1 MTNIEINSIID
12 IKEFILVI
20 EKLVCE
26 KKMEYIDAIV
36 YYCEQ
41 NNMELE
47 TAAKLIKQ
55 NQKLKAKIRAEAE
68 DLHYLPKITKLPF

>member
-1 MTNIEINSIID
+1 MNNITINSVID
-12 IKEFILVI
+12 VKEFLTIIETLVQ
-20 EKLVCE
+20 E

-55 NQKLKAKIRAEAE
+55 NQKLKAKIRLEAE
-68 DLHYLPKITKLPF
+68 DLHYLPKISKLPF